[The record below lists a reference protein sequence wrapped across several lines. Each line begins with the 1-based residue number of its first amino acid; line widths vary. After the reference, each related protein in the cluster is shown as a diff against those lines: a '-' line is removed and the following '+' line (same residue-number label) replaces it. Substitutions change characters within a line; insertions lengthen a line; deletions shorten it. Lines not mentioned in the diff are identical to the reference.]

1 MFESK
6 ALIDDHHMILVS
18 KRMIFSVIGTLL
30 ALTLLLMVFF
40 LHIDFDYLLGRKD
53 LAMKVGQTTIT
64 LEELK
69 QIQEISGVQ
78 AKKLDTAAF
87 ASEFFETLLFA
98 EGGRKLGL
106 DRRPEFVRKVSVFD
120 LALKKGDDKETL
132 ARAVFL
138 IEELAANARREIADA
153 QYHPADL
160 QAIKVSVPAQEE
172 RLHLKTIL
180 VANAEEA
187 QQVFAEQA
195 EGVAFAD
202 LNASWSRSL
211 YRGVGGDIGWKKAGD
226 FPENVFAKL
235 LTLEPEVLTQGFVDE
250 SGVHLYAVVS
260 RPKVDP
266 AQQAKAERELQ
277 LRELRRRRL
286 MKYIVELRNAVDFW
300 VNPVLQT
307 RCQIVSR
314 ADAADSSQ

>member
-1 MFESK
+1 MFEPK
-6 ALIDDHHMILVS
+6 TLIDDHHMILVS
-18 KRMIFSVIGTLL
+18 RRMIFSVIGTLL
-30 ALTLLLMVFF
+30 ALTFLLMVFF

-69 QIQEISGVQ
+69 HIQDISGVK
-78 AKKLDTAAF
+78 AKRLDNAVF

-106 DRRPEFVRKVSVFD
+106 DRRPEFIRKVSVFD
-120 LALKKGDDKETL
+120 VALKKGDDKETL

-138 IEELAANARREIADA
+138 IEELAAAARREIADA

-160 QAIKVSVPAQEE
+160 QAIKVSVPAPEE

-180 VANAEEA
+180 VANVEEA

-195 EGVAFAD
+195 EGVPFAD

-235 LTLEPEVLTQGFVDE
+235 LTLEPGVLTQGFVDE

-260 RPKVDP
+260 RPKIDP

-286 MKYIVELRNAVDFW
+286 MKYIVELRNTVDFW

-307 RCQIVSR
+307 RCQISR
-314 ADAADSSQ
+314 PDAADSSQ